1 MATTKKAGTKTGTKK
16 EHTNTGRM
24 GSLNRFNL
32 ALATNKAEL
41 QDLEPTRAKFD
52 TMVGQTHDTA
62 NRQGALRGQKQDL
75 SKQLRSQIVES
86 ERLANVL
93 RKAVQ
98 AHYGIRAEKLAE
110 FGLQPFRGRVRAVTA
125 TPATP
130 ETPTTTPSP
139 APEQPTTQHP
149 TTPAAADAAK

>member
-1 MATTKKAGTKTGTKK
+1 MATTKKQT
-16 EHTNTGRM
+16 TNTARM
-24 GSLNRFNL
+24 GSLQRFNL
-32 ALATNKAEL
+32 ALATNKVEL

-52 TMVGQTHDTA
+52 AMVGQTEDTA
-62 NRQGALRGQKQDL
+62 NRQGALVGQKQDL

-110 FGLQPFRGRVRAVTA
+110 FGLQPFRGRPRTA
-125 TPATP
+125 KPTPTP
-130 ETPTTTPSP
+130 PPTLTPTT
-139 APEQPTTQHP
+139 APPTTQHP
-149 TTPAAADAAK
+149 TTLAAAADTDAAK